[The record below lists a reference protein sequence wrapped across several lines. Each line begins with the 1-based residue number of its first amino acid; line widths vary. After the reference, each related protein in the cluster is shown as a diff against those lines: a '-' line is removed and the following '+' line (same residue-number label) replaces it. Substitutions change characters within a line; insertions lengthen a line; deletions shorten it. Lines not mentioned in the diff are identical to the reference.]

1 MNIGLIH
8 NIQSTGSALY
18 RLEMPHAHLDNNY
31 TGLRFYSA
39 PNPFQISEQG
49 WSSLD
54 IMICSRMW
62 GYAPVE
68 IDHVRNL
75 CNKHNVR
82 LILDLDDYWV
92 LESGHPMYG
101 QYKQNGISQIIRN
114 HIKVVDHVICTN
126 DYLADKVRMLNR
138 HVTVIPNCTYTFYEQ
153 FVPKPTE
160 SDRVRFG
167 WFGGAQH
174 LEDVE
179 LLQTS
184 MGVLADDQSLNG
196 RHMIYLGGWNKNPA
210 YDAYELIFSANGKS
224 ENYSRIMAADIYSYV
239 GGYNFVDV
247 ALAPLKDTTFNKCK
261 SELKIIEA
269 AAMGKA
275 LIASD
280 VYPYNEV
287 LKNGE
292 NAFVI
297 KESRKRDWYKAI
309 KMLTNDCELREALAI
324 NLQADVNKRFNI
336 DDWGKVR
343 MELYQKLL

>member
-31 TGLRFYSA
+31 KGMRFYSA
-39 PNPFQISEQG
+39 PNPFGISYEG
-49 WSSLD
+49 WEALD
-54 IMICSRMW
+54 LLICSRMW
-62 GYAPVE
+62 AE
-68 IDHVRNL
+68 EQSQIDLIRDR
-75 CNKHNVR
+75 CDKHNVR

-92 LESGHPMYG
+92 LESGHPMCWLYRS
-101 QYKQNGISQIIRN
+101 KQVTEKIRN
-114 HIKVVDHVICTN
+114 HIKAVDHVICTN
-126 DYLADKVRMLNR
+126 DFLADKVRMLNPN
-138 HVTVIPNCTYTFYEQ
+138 VTVIPNCTYTFYKQ
-153 FVPKPTE
+153 FVPEPTE

-179 LLQTS
+179 LMQTS
-184 MGVLADDQSLNG
+184 MGVLADDKSLNG
-196 RHMIYLGGWNKNPA
+196 RHMIYLGGWNPNPA
-210 YDAYELIFSANGKS
+210 YDAYEKIFSANGKS

-247 ALAPLKDTTFNKCK
+247 ALAPLKETTCNKCK
-261 SELKIIEA
+261 SELKVIEA

-280 VYPYNEV
+280 VYPYNEI
-287 LKNGE
+287 LRHGE
-292 NAFVI
+292 NALVV

-309 KMLTNDCELREALAI
+309 KTLTNDADMRQSLAA
-324 NLQADVNKRFNI
+324 NLKADIAKQFDI
-336 DDWGKVR
+336 DYWGKVR
-343 MELYQKLL
+343 FELYQKLL